1 MSIIKLDTWLNADCT
16 LGRLSYGEFKCFTLE
31 LPDLDNQQDISC
43 IPAGRYRVTKYESPS
58 KGSVLLLHNV
68 VNRTYIEIHAGN
80 FTRQILGCILV
91 GRAIK
96 YLDGDSIP
104 DVSHSK
110 DALNALLSVVP
121 DETEIVVTRR

>member
-1 MSIIKLDTWLNADCT
+1 MIKLDTWVNEDCT

-43 IPAGRYRVTKYESPS
+43 IPAGRYRVTKYKSPS
-58 KGSVLLLHNV
+58 KGNVLLLHNV

-91 GRAIK
+91 GNAIK
-96 YLDGDSIP
+96 YIDSDTVP
-104 DVSHSK
+104 DVANSRK
-110 DALNALLSVVP
+110 TLNALLAAVP
-121 DETEIVVTRR
+121 INTEIEITRR